1 MSWKLDPAHTEINF
15 SVRHMMVSNV
25 RGRFERFS
33 AHVDANEERPE
44 LSHITVQIEA
54 DSINTREP
62 QRDAHLRSADFLDA
76 ANFPHLTFQSTRIEP
91 LSDHHGKMYG
101 TLSIRGEPRPV
112 VLDVDYNGQY
122 QNPWGAQV
130 AGFSAA
136 TKISRKEWG
145 LTWNVALEAGGWLVG
160 DEIAI
165 SIEVELNK
173 QPEMAAEP
181 QAVESAAAA

>member
-1 MSWKLDPAHTEINF
+1 MSWNLDPAHTEITF

-25 RGRFERFS
+25 RGRFERFE
-33 AHVDANEERPE
+33 ADVNANEEHPE
-44 LSHITVQIEA
+44 QSHISVQIDA
-54 DSINTREP
+54 GSIDTREA

-76 ANFPHLTFQSTRIEP
+76 ENFPHITFRSTRIEP

-101 TLSIRGEPRPV
+101 DLTIRDVTRPV

-122 QNPWGAQV
+122 QNPWGMMV
-130 AGFSAA
+130 AGFSAV
-136 TKISRKEWG
+136 TSISRREWG

-160 DEIAI
+160 DEIKI

-173 QPEMAAEP
+173 QPVAAPEP
-181 QAVESAAAA
+181 THETATAA